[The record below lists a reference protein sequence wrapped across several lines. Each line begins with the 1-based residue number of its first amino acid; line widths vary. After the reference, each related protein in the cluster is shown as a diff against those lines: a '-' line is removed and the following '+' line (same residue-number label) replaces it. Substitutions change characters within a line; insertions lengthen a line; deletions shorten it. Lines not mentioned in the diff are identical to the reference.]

1 MKKVKPYY
9 GRLVRT
15 CDNDA
20 MSDVL
25 IQVGFIIERKWDATS
40 KNEASII
47 KKNEKMNHMAYTSI

>member
-9 GRLVRT
+9 WRLVRT

-25 IQVGFIIERKWDATS
+25 IQVVGFIIERK
-40 KNEASII
+40 
-47 KKNEKMNHMAYTSI
+47 